1 MTDRNKPKSSNST
14 RGGGG
19 KKVAIT
25 LPEDTLDI
33 YRRIAKNE
41 YISVEQVIARVAIEF
56 AHVEAEASVSR
67 FDAIETRKDRIKG
80 DYLPDS
86 KRRPLTVL
94 PPLGLNETEAAQTY
108 SRLFSE
114 LLELDSEE
122 ALEFFGRS
130 VETTAIAGGHGS
142 VFVERSDHL
151 SRHYE
156 CYAADGASSCFH
168 SGSWP
173 VDIECRDG
181 TATLLFTGKRFLG
194 LPVMVE
200 FGGGRSFG
208 APPDSDCILTLAS
221 KTTIIFKSH
230 HPAGTAREHSI
241 NFDGITSLLRDLQ
254 KREALEE
261 IPGTNKKGIWFKL
274 EAREAS

>member
-1 MTDRNKPKSSNST
+1 MADQSKPKSNSGK

-25 LPEDTLDI
+25 IPEDTLEI
-33 YRRIAKNE
+33 YQRIARNE
-41 YISVEQVIARVAIEF
+41 YISIEQVIARVAIEF

-80 DYLPDS
+80 DYLPES
-86 KRRPLTVL
+86 GRRPLAVL
-94 PPLGLNETEAAQTY
+94 PQRGLNETEAAQTY

-114 LLELDSEE
+114 LLELEPEE
-122 ALEFFGRS
+122 ALEFFRRS
-130 VETTAIAGGHGS
+130 VETTAVAGGHGS

-151 SRHYE
+151 SRNYE
-156 CYAADGASSCFH
+156 CYASDRASACFH

-173 VDIECRDG
+173 IDIECRDG
-181 TATLLFTGKRFLG
+181 TATLIFTGKRFLG
-194 LPVMVE
+194 LPVMIE

-208 APPDSDCILTLAS
+208 APPDCDCILTLVP

-230 HPAGTAREHSI
+230 HPAGAAREHSI
-241 NFDGITSLLRDLQ
+241 NFDGIASLLRDLQ
-254 KREALEE
+254 KRDALEE
-261 IPGTNKKGIWFKL
+261 LPGSNKKGIWFKL
-274 EAREAS
+274 ETKES